1 MGIMYP
7 LELKDLIFEG
17 ESTTLEFKRKFTS
30 SQKIAKEISALANTK
45 GGYILFG
52 VDDDG
57 SIVGVDSEKGEVGL
71 VEEACNY
78 HLEPPINPDIEI
90 IGLYGKDIVVLKI
103 NESRTKPHRVVNNGE
118 TGDKPKAYIR
128 VGEQSVI
135 ASREMVKVMEGQN
148 KTAGPIT
155 LSIGENEK
163 RLFNYLDI
171 HTKATVLD
179 FANLCNIS
187 KRRASQLI
195 VRLVRA
201 GVLQIHQDSGS
212 DYFTLIERPI

>member
-1 MGIMYP
+1 MHP

-17 ESTTLEFKRKFTS
+17 ESTTLEFKRKFTTS
-30 SQKIAKEISALANTK
+30 SKIAKEISALANTR

-52 VDDDG
+52 IDDDG
-57 SIVGVDSEKGEVGL
+57 SIVGVDSEKGEVEL
-71 VEEACNY
+71 IQTACNY
-78 HLEPPINPDIEI
+78 HLEPPIIPDIEI
-90 IGLYGKDIVVLKI
+90 IGLYGRDIVILKI
-103 NESRTKPHRVVNNGE
+103 EESNLKPHRVLNNGE
-118 TGDKPKAYIR
+118 DDDKPQAYIR

-135 ASREMVKVMEGQN
+135 ASREMVKVLEG
-148 KTAGPIT
+148 KSKSSEPIR

-163 RLFNYLDI
+163 RLFNYFES
-171 HTKATVLD
+171 HQKVTVLD

-201 GVLQIHQDSGS
+201 GVLQIHQDSTS
-212 DYFTLIERPI
+212 DYFTLIERPT